1 MSFFYSGN
9 ATFDSST
16 AIFDSSQN
24 QSKETELGLIPDL
37 SYNMIVSNE
46 LNNSHIKEISYE
58 EHLENLKKMSETD
71 KSFMEAIK
79 QFCKESV
86 DGSSMV
92 EPLSNT
98 ESSC

>member
-1 MSFFYSGN
+1 MSFFY
-9 ATFDSST
+9 
-16 AIFDSSQN
+16 SSQN

-37 SYNMIVSNE
+37 SYNEIVDYPTG
-46 LNNSHIKEISYE
+46 LNDSHIKEISYE